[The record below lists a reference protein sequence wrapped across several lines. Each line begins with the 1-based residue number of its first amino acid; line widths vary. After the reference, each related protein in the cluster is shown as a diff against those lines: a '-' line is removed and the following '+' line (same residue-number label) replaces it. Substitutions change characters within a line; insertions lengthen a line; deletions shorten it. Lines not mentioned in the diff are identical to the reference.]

1 MSVNERRGSVAS
13 SEASLV
19 DPTVVAK
26 ILPKKDAVAAKIKIK
41 KPGVKPKLKESESID
56 NLPDGT
62 PRSPSP
68 DSPLI
73 NEIDAELR
81 KSFPTGRPMED
92 KADMIQCKHCKK
104 PMLTSVAASHIKMCL
119 QKKQDRAQKK
129 KENKEI
135 ARKLREAQAKGE
147 DKDGDANMEDSVT
160 VGKREPADGD
170 TGNDSINGGSSS
182 QPPSK
187 NAKKSAVKATTD
199 ENGNKK
205 AASSKKR
212 KAGDPADGPDSE
224 PKKKKTKKELEAAKP
239 KAPKPKG
246 PVDVEKQCGV
256 ALANGAFCARS
267 LTCKSHSMG
276 AKRAVPGRS
285 LPYDM
290 LLAAYQKKNQ
300 AKQQKAA
307 IDANAPLPDE
317 IDMTQGPIDSDEEK
331 DLVMAAIA
339 RSRPRPLEQ
348 HIFVPVR
355 RKYAYVRIKEMLG
368 QALSG
373 GNRGTMGGM
382 GVGGMFSAQTLMS
395 GGLAGG
401 ADAGGEGVERRDSAA
416 TRPGTSAGGAS
427 RKASVVA

>member
-1 MSVNERRGSVAS
+1 MVCAHRTWS
-13 SEASLV
+13 SLH
-19 DPTVVAK
+19 TGQLK
-26 ILPKKDAVAAKIKIK
+26 IDLCSTDT
-41 KPGVKPKLKESESID
+41 
-56 NLPDGT
+56 LPDSA

-92 KADMIQCKHCKK
+92 KSDLIQCKHCKK
-104 PMLTSVAASHIKMCL
+104 SMLTSVAASHIKMCL

-129 KENKEI
+129 KENKEA

-160 VGKREPADGD
+160 VGKREPVDGD
-170 TGNDSINGGSSS
+170 TGNDSMNGGS

-199 ENGNKK
+199 DNGNKK
-205 AASSKKR
+205 ASSSKKR
-212 KAGDPADGPDSE
+212 KAGDSAEGGADSE

-256 ALANGAFCARS
+256 LLANGAQCARS

-300 AKQQKAA
+300 AKQQSK
-307 IDANAPLPDE
+307 
-317 IDMTQGPIDSDEEK
+317 
-331 DLVMAAIA
+331 
-339 RSRPRPLEQ
+339 R
-348 HIFVPVR
+348 
-355 RKYAYVRIKEMLG
+355 
-368 QALSG
+368 
-373 GNRGTMGGM
+373 
-382 GVGGMFSAQTLMS
+382 TLIS
-395 GGLAGG
+395 
-401 ADAGGEGVERRDSAA
+401 
-416 TRPGTSAGGAS
+416 
-427 RKASVVA
+427 